1 VEPDQ
6 LKVAAFGELDPYTLY
21 ALLQLRAEVF
31 VLEQDCVYLDL
42 DGLDTEP
49 ATRHLWVERAGAPVA
64 YLRVLANAAGGYRI
78 GRVVVAKQAR
88 GEGLA
93 GRLME
98 SALDLV
104 GEHRCDLHAQSY
116 LVEFYRRYGF
126 VPAGPEGIEDGI
138 PHTPMV
144 RAAPR

>member
-1 VEPDQ
+1 VESDQ
-6 LKVAAFGELDPYTLY
+6 LKVAAFGELDRYTLY

-31 VLEQDCVYLDL
+31 VVEQDCIYLDP
-42 DGLDTEP
+42 DGQDTDP
-49 ATRHLWVERAGAPVA
+49 TTRHLWVERAGAPVA
-64 YLRVLANAAGGYRI
+64 YLRILATGGYRI

-98 SALDLV
+98 AALELV
-104 GEHRCDLHAQSY
+104 GEHRCELNAQSY

-126 VPAGPEGIEDGI
+126 EPSGPQRLEDGI

>member
-1 VEPDQ
+1 
-6 LKVAAFGELDPYTLY
+6 VAAFGELDPYTLY
-21 ALLQLRAEVF
+21 ALLRLRAEVF

-64 YLRVLANAAGGYRI
+64 YLRILVTGGYRI
-78 GRVVVAKQAR
+78 GRVVVAKEAR

-98 SALDLV
+98 AALELV
-104 GEHRCDLHAQSY
+104 GGHPCELNAQSY
-116 LVEFYRRYGF
+116 LVEFYRRHGF
-126 VPAGPEGIEDGI
+126 APSGPERMEDGI